1 MSSKTLIINTGST
14 VKHIL
19 VTRDTALL
27 KSAPLYFHRGQAA
40 AFNATLAQ
48 EEEAWDEQ
56 LRRREDS
63 SSAADVASFEE
74 YRKAGAAGF

>member
-1 MSSKTLIINTGST
+1 MSFTVLITNTGST

-56 LRRREDS
+56 LRLREDS
-63 SSAADVASFEE
+63 LAADVASFEE